1 MVCGQ
6 LTSLSAVLVIDW
18 LQHAVEQ
25 VCVCVCVSVC
35 VCASS
40 HTRLNTTLHTCS
52 RIPTCEQTLE
62 EQLVEIG
69 ILCDLARLPSFW
81 LEHHVTN
88 TNPRSVTICHLEVNM
103 CVTLWS
109 DPVTEVSTETSD
121 REAER
126 LRQRHHSPCYKT
138 LHHRN
143 DHFKVKKW
151 HNVALICKI
160 FKTDG
165 HQHI

>member
-25 VCVCVCVSVC
+25 VCVCVCVC
-35 VCASS
+35 VCLEPHKAEHNSPHMQSYS
-40 HTRLNTTLHTCS
+40 HMWADFGRTTCRNWHFVWFGA
-52 RIPTCEQTLE
+52 P
-62 EQLVEIG
+62 
-69 ILCDLARLPSFW
+69 PHSFW

-88 TNPRSVTICHLEVNM
+88 TNPRSVTICHREVNM

-126 LRQRHHSPCYKT
+126 LRERHHSPCYKT